1 LYASC
6 TCFFKSCL
14 LSAWQ
19 CCGNTHG
26 NLGALNCLAWVQFH
40 PGNNVGL
47 GRDYTI
53 YSLIDGVVK
62 FEKFGP
68 DRKKVMSA
76 WTHTHTLS
84 LSLSLSPS
92 IHLSIVLSS
101 LRNLV
106 LTGRSNEFLNT
117 HTLCACEALEFFPR
131 VRTTWLL
138 CSAVVTASGA
148 CQNYHYNWLSTIVYN
163 KCRER
168 FSLQFC
174 RYVQNPCL
182 LSASQHHDWEF
193 SLVASGIA
201 TNRLWMQILRELCA
215 QVLGWLLYT
224 LISTHCQEMMKSVG
238 SHGS

>member
-1 LYASC
+1 MTGDANKFGAVVVERRSSSGLVEQQNGGAITIEAAHKKGSGS
-6 TCFFKSCL
+6 TKNGRDSKPKM
-14 LSAWQ
+14 
-19 CCGNTHG
+19 
-26 NLGALNCLAWVQFH
+26 LGVKIYGDQAAQPGAIIVRQRGTKFH

-131 VRTTWLL
+131 VRTT
-138 CSAVVTASGA
+138 
-148 CQNYHYNWLSTIVYN
+148 
-163 KCRER
+163 
-168 FSLQFC
+168 
-174 RYVQNPCL
+174 
-182 LSASQHHDWEF
+182 
-193 SLVASGIA
+193 
-201 TNRLWMQILRELCA
+201 
-215 QVLGWLLYT
+215 
-224 LISTHCQEMMKSVG
+224 
-238 SHGS
+238 